1 MRETRNLLNLHLF
14 FSLRI
19 SAKSWTAFCRDRI
32 APTCTIRHTVWP
44 IVALQRRMRF
54 SARLAGFCRGRWHQ
68 RRARRAELASFS
80 AFVSNLDF
88 RVPRLRPNRRTG
100 ADRAVRQR
108 KRAHPRG
115 PESRP
120 GLSRRSRP
128 STFWSR
134 CSPGLLDVHLSPGM
148 DPGPRPKV
156 WHPVSGRCFPA
167 RTGEPESPA
176 ATPGRNQRWI
186 DFLRS
191 TGRQLAFRQLI
202 RNSGCSVWGR
212 RIGSQDHPW
221 RRGGS

>member
-1 MRETRNLLNLHLF
+1 MKKRPDQPQNGPNSLLIPCFLMV
-14 FSLRI
+14 S
-19 SAKSWTAFCRDRI
+19 SRDRI
-32 APTCTIRHTVWP
+32 APNCAIRHPVLQ

-54 SARLAGFCRGRWHQ
+54 SARLAGFYRGRWHQ

-108 KRAHPRG
+108 KRGHPRG

-148 DPGPRPKV
+148 APGPRPKV
-156 WHPVSGRCFPA
+156 WHPFLDVVSRAYRGPRIA
-167 RTGEPESPA
+167 
-176 ATPGRNQRWI
+176 GRNARAKSTL
-186 DFLRS
+186 DRLFAEHRSSASFSSTNKKLRM
-191 TGRQLAFRQLI
+191 
-202 RNSGCSVWGR
+202 
-212 RIGSQDHPW
+212 
-221 RRGGS
+221 